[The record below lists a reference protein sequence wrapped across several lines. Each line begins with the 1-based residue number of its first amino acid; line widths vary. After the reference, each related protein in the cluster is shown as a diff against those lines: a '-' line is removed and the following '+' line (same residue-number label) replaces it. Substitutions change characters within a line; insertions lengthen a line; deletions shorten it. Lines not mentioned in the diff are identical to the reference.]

1 MTQINIYKKTFIN
14 RYFSKQSI
22 FYNMVYKI
30 LLAALPLAAAAAAH
44 SAGPAILYAASYSG
58 NITSLSLEK
67 GNAGYMLNK
76 VSVATECGANP
87 VWLEQDKERD
97 LLYCSDEAGTIGVF
111 GANSL
116 TPGSLEP
123 MIQMNSSYAPVASTL
138 FDVDGN
144 RGIAFAHYGSPDGG
158 PPGAAGITT
167 YVAGADGG
175 LQLTFNLTTVSAV
188 TGPNAERQNAS
199 HIHQVVIDPTGKFL
213 VAPDLGEDC
222 VHVYRV
228 QNSPSISSLTDIQLP
243 PGSGPRH
250 GVFQKVGKSTFFHV
264 VSELANTVTSFKV
277 SYDGNSGLGM
287 TQIGQVSTFGDKPTP
302 AGALA
307 GEIIISR
314 DGFITVSN
322 RLDNSFT
329 IPSLDPNNPTQEE
342 QSDSLAVFKS
352 DKQGKLSFV
361 NLYPV
366 GCQSPRQIQANNNGS
381 LLAAACMA
389 NNRVVVLER
398 NKTTGE
404 IGNFVANYSLTAATF
419 VGWHEG

>member
-1 MTQINIYKKTFIN
+1 
-14 RYFSKQSI
+14 
-22 FYNMVYKI
+22 MVYKT
-30 LLAALPLAAAAAAH
+30 LLMSLALAATVAAD
-44 SAGPAILYAASYSG
+44 SADPAILYAASYSG
-58 NITSLSLEK
+58 DITSLSL
-67 GNAGYMLNK
+67 GNGKTGYTLNK
-76 VSVATECGANP
+76 VSVTTGCGANP
-87 VWLEQDKERD
+87 VWLEQDKERN

-111 GANSL
+111 GVDSSK
-116 TPGSLEP
+116 PGSLEP
-123 MIQMNSSYAPVASTL
+123 IMQMNSSYAPVASTL

-167 YVAGADGG
+167 YAAGADGG
-175 LQLTFNLTTVSAV
+175 LQLTFNLTTVSAG
-188 TGPNAERQNAS
+188 TGSNAERQSAS
-199 HIHQVVIDPTGKFL
+199 HIHQVTTDPTGRFM
-213 VAPDLGEDC
+213 VAPDLGEDS

-228 QNSPSISSLTDIQLP
+228 QNSPAISSLTDIQLP

-264 VSELANTVTSFKV
+264 VSELANTITSFKV
-277 SYDGNSGLGM
+277 LYNGNSSLSM
-287 TQIGQVSTFGDKPTP
+287 NQTGQVSTFGDKPVPT
-302 AGALA
+302 GALA
-307 GEIIISR
+307 GEIIISS

-329 IPSLDPNNPTQEE
+329 IPSLDPKIPTQEE
-342 QSDSLAVFKS
+342 QSDSLAVFKA

-366 GCQSPRQIQANNNGS
+366 GCQSPRHIQANNNGS
-381 LLAAACMA
+381 LLAAACMT

-398 NKTTGE
+398 NKATGE
-404 IGNFVANYSLTAATF
+404 IGNLVANYSLTAATF

>member
-1 MTQINIYKKTFIN
+1 
-14 RYFSKQSI
+14 
-22 FYNMVYKI
+22 MVYKTS
-30 LLAALPLAAAAAAH
+30 LMGLSLAAVAAAD

-58 NITSLSLEK
+58 DITSLSLENSN
-67 GNAGYMLNK
+67 GGYMLHKN
-76 VSVATECGANP
+76 SVATGCGANP
-87 VWLEQDKERD
+87 VWLEQDKERN

-111 GANSL
+111 GVDSE

-123 MIQMNSSYAPVASTL
+123 IMQMNSSYAPVASTL
-138 FDVDGN
+138 FNVDGN
-144 RGIAFAHYGSPDGG
+144 HGIAFAHYGSPDGG

-167 YVAGADGG
+167 YAAGADGG
-175 LQLTFNLTTVSAV
+175 LQLTFNLTTVSAR
-188 TGPNAERQNAS
+188 TGPNLERQSAS
-199 HIHQVVIDPTGKFL
+199 HIHQVVIDPTGKFM

-228 QNSPSISSLTDIQLP
+228 QNSPQISSLTDIQLP

-277 SYDGNSGLGM
+277 SYVGNNNFSM
-287 TQIGQVSTFGDKPTP
+287 TQVGQVGTFGDKPIP

-307 GEIIISR
+307 GEIIISP

-329 IPSLDPNNPTQEE
+329 IPGLDPNNPTQEE

-366 GCQSPRQIQANNNGS
+366 GCQSPRHIQANNDGS

-398 NKTTGE
+398 NKANGE

-419 VGWHEG
+419 VGWRDG